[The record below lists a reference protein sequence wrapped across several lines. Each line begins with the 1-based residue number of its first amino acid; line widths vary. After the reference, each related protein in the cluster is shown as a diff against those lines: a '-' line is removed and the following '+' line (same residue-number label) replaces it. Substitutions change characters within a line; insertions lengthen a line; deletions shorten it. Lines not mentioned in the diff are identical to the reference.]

1 MAKGSFQDKKRRQ
14 DELISCLRTQSFWT
28 VKNLGEQLNISQ
40 RTLMRDLA
48 ELRDAGVPINSDR
61 GRGGGISLNG
71 RWGLGRLQMSNTEVV
86 SLLLALVI
94 AETIHSP
101 ILLDNL
107 TSIKHRIAASFPY
120 EQRQR
125 IEQLRARIFVGGNA
139 SAHILNTYNQPQ
151 NQLMPELSQCFIDQ
165 KLIEIEYQS
174 EKREVTRRVI
184 EPQMFMLNW
193 PIWYLLAWDQLRG
206 DVRMFRIDR
215 IKQAHKLK
223 QGFSLRKPQDIL
235 KGLEDFFDSL

>member
-1 MAKGSFQDKKRRQ
+1 MAKGSFKDKKRRQ
-14 DELISCLRTQSFWT
+14 DELISNLRTRSFWT
-28 VKNLGEQLNISQ
+28 AKELCEQLNVSQ

-48 ELRDAGVPINSDR
+48 ELKEAGIPIDSDR

-71 RWGLGRLQMSNTEVV
+71 RWGLGRIQMSNTEVI

-101 ILLDNL
+101 ILQDNL

-120 EQRQR
+120 EQRQK

-139 SAHILNTYNQPQ
+139 SQQVLNTYKQPD
-151 NQLMPELSQCFIDQ
+151 NELMPQLSQCFIDMR
-165 KLIEIEYQS
+165 LLEIEYQS
-174 EKREVTRRVI
+174 EKQEVTRRVI
-184 EPQMFMLNW
+184 EPQMFMLSW
-193 PIWYLLAWDQLRG
+193 PVWYLLAWDELRS

-215 IKQAHKLK
+215 ILAAKKLK
-223 QGFSLRKPQDIL
+223 QGFTLRKQNDL
-235 KGLEDFFDSL
+235 LRGLEDYFSSL